1 MKARKPQSRRT
12 PSADRGAGGLLADWR
27 LWAPRLALVV
37 VAPALALAAAAA
49 PTPATDAAKEDA
61 MPQQATLFAAGTEGY
76 HTFRI
81 PSLLVTARGAVL
93 ALAEGRRAGAGDAGN
108 IDLVL
113 KRSTDGGVTWGP
125 LQVVWDDGPNT
136 CGNPCPVVDEA
147 TGAVWLLMTW
157 NLGADTEAA
166 ITAGTGKDTR
176 RVFVTRSDDDGLT
189 WAKPADITASVKPPE
204 WSWYATGPGVGIQLR
219 QGRHKGRLVVPCD
232 HAAAYPG
239 NRFGSHAIFSDDGG
253 RTWRYGKAIRPA
265 VNECQVIE
273 RADGTLL
280 MNMRSYNG
288 KGCRAVATSDDGGES
303 WSAIAHD
310 EALPEPVCQAAMVRY
325 GPSDPSDAAGR
336 PVVLFSNPASPKAR
350 VNLTVRASLDD
361 GRTWPAART
370 LHAGPAAYSALA
382 VLPGGGIG
390 CLYEAGAKG
399 PYEGLVLARFTLEW
413 LTAAAKAQ

>member
-1 MKARKPQSRRT
+1 VHPVAL
-12 PSADRGAGGLLADWR
+12 G
-27 LWAPRLALVV
+27 LALTAV
-37 VAPALALAAAAA
+37 LAAAARAHAADACA
-49 PTPATDAAKEDA
+49 PPQADAAKDAA
-61 MPQQATLFAAGTEGY
+61 MPQQAALFAAGAEGY

-81 PSLLVTARGAVL
+81 PSLIVTAKGTVL
-93 ALAEGRRAGAGDAGN
+93 AMCEGRRTGAGDAGN

-113 KRSTDGGVTWGP
+113 RRSTDGGATWGP

-147 TGAVWLLMTW
+147 TGTLWLLMTW
-157 NLGADTEAA
+157 NRGDDTESA
-166 ITAGTGKDTR
+166 ITAAAAKDTR
-176 RVFVTRSDDDGLT
+176 RVFVTHSTDDGRT
-189 WAKPADITASVKPPE
+189 WAAPADITASVKPPE

-219 QGRHKGRLVVPCD
+219 RGEHKGRLVVPCD

-239 NRFGSHAIFSDDGG
+239 NRFGSHAILSDDGG
-253 RTWRYGKAIRPA
+253 RTWRHGQAIRPA
-265 VNECQVIE
+265 VNECQVVE
-273 RADGTLL
+273 RTDGTLL

-288 KGCRAVATSDDGGES
+288 KGCRAVAASDDGGEM
-303 WSAIAHD
+303 WSAIAH
-310 EALPEPVCQAAMVRY
+310 EAALPEPVCQAAMVRY
-325 GPSDPSDAAGR
+325 GPSDGAGR

-361 GRTWPAART
+361 GRTWPAARS

-399 PYEGLVLARFTLEW
+399 PYEGLILARFTLQW
-413 LTAAAKAQ
+413 LTSAAAGP